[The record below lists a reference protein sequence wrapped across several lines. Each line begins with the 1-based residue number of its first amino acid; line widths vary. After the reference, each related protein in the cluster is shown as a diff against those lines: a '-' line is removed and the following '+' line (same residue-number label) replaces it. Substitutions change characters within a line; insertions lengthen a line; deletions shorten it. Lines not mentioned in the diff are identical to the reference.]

1 MNAKICLSI
10 CVCGIP
16 KPILE
21 ELFWKKM
28 KPKYKIDETDERIL
42 DELRENSR
50 VSYRE
55 LARSL
60 GIPHTT
66 VWTRVGKLRK
76 RGIIK
81 KFTVEIDEEKI
92 KEAML
97 YRKSKKELI
106 EMVLSQKRLNNQGV

>member
-1 MNAKICLSI
+1 
-10 CVCGIP
+10 V
-16 KPILE
+16 
-21 ELFWKKM
+21 KKM
-28 KPKYKIDETDERIL
+28 KPKYKIDEIDERIL

-66 VWTRVGKLRK
+66 VWTRIEKLRK

-81 KFTVEIDEEKI
+81 KFTIEVDEEKI

-106 EMVLSQKRLNNQGV
+106 EMVLSQISKERTK

>member
-1 MNAKICLSI
+1 
-10 CVCGIP
+10 
-16 KPILE
+16 
-21 ELFWKKM
+21 M
-28 KPKYKIDETDERIL
+28 KPKYKIDEIDERIL

-66 VWTRVGKLRK
+66 VWTRIEKLRK

-81 KFTVEIDEEKI
+81 KFTIEVDEEKI

-106 EMVLSQKRLNNQGV
+106 EMVLSQISKERTK

>member
-1 MNAKICLSI
+1 VK
-10 CVCGIP
+10 
-16 KPILE
+16 E
-21 ELFWKKM
+21 M
-28 KPKYKIDETDERIL
+28 KPRYKIDETDERIL

-66 VWTRVGKLRK
+66 VWTRIGKLRK

-81 KFTVEIDEEKI
+81 KFTVEVDEEKI

-97 YRKSKKELI
+97 YRKPKKELI
-106 EMVLSQKRLNNQGV
+106 EILLSQKARKEQND